1 MRAPSGDAFSWWT
14 SWCGRAEEYIR
25 SLKGTKARDGGEE
38 KSENQRW
45 RRGRE
50 RQGGG
55 RGGDAEIGRRY
66 PPTRHGTIIRR
77 INGMRFWNFVLFCA
91 TGHFNRRISRSALV
105 PAARI
110 LQWHFQRTNK
120 SNISIEF
127 PYAFGLLAA
136 TRIGILLYL
145 GRGIL
150 AAHLPRENISTLK
163 AAFEVV
169 TFIYR

>member
-14 SWCGRAEEYIR
+14 VWESRRVYKV
-25 SLKGTKARDGGEE
+25 LKRNQGKGWWWGKERESKMTKR
-38 KSENQRW
+38 QRKT
-45 RRGRE
+45 G
-50 RQGGG
+50 GGG